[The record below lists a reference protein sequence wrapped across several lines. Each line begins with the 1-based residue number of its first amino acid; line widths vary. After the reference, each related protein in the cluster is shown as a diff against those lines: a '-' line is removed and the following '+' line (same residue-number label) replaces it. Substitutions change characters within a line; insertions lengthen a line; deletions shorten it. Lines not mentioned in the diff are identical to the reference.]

1 VSILVTV
8 VALVLFNVAQGC
20 CWSSGGNQRNGL
32 RLVREEAGIMARFSF
47 RILGC
52 LLCALS
58 CGVVTWSAERVVD
71 LTTADGVKLKAG
83 YFAAAKPGP
92 GVLLLHQCNRQRK
105 IWDGLAQQLAAA
117 GINVLTVDYR
127 GFGESG
133 GDPFDKLP
141 PQQAAQTQAEKWP
154 GDIDT
159 ALQYLESQPGVN
171 RDVIGVGGASCGV
184 NNSIQAARRHTEVK
198 SLVLLSGNTD
208 LKGRQFLRESSKLPI
223 FFAVAD
229 DDEFP
234 PSVVAIEWLYSLAAD
249 PDKKFVH
256 VATGGHGADMF
267 KAHPEMRGEIVDWYV
282 TTLIK
287 TPGRA
292 PGARETVAVPKEV
305 RVLDQLDQPGGAA
318 KVGKTLEE
326 ARKHDPG
333 AKLFPEDI
341 VNFMGYEHLQAQD
354 NKGAIEILKLNA
366 EAYPNSPNVYDSL
379 SDAYFADGQR
389 ALARENAK
397 KALELLASDTT
408 DPEDRRNGIKGS
420 AEEKLK
426 QLGEAPQKQ

>member
-1 VSILVTV
+1 MR
-8 VALVLFNVAQGC
+8 A
-20 CWSSGGNQRNGL
+20 
-32 RLVREEAGIMARFSF
+32 FSF
-47 RILGC
+47 RVLSF
-52 LLCALS
+52 LLCAFTG
-58 CGVVTWSAERVVD
+58 GVNAWAAERAVD
-71 LTTADGVKLKAG
+71 LTAADGTKLKAT

-117 GINVLTVDYR
+117 GINVLTLDYR
-127 GFGESG
+127 GYGESG
-133 GDPFDKLP
+133 GDRFDKLP

-154 GDIDT
+154 GDIDV
-159 ALQYLESQPGVN
+159 AFQYLVSQPGVK
-171 RDVIGVGGASCGV
+171 RDTIGVGGASCGV
-184 NNSIQAARRHTEVK
+184 NNSIQTVRRHTEVK

-208 LKGRQFLRESSKLPI
+208 LKGRQFLRESTKLPV

-234 PSVVAIEWLYSLAAD
+234 PSIVAIEWLYSLDAD
-249 PDKKFVH
+249 PEKKFVH

-267 KAHPEMRGEIVDWYV
+267 KVHPDMPGQIVDWYV

-292 PGARETVAVPKEV
+292 PTPKETAALPDEV
-305 RVLDQLDQPGGAA
+305 RVLNQLDEPGGAA
-318 KVGKTLEE
+318 KVAKKLED
-326 ARKHDPG
+326 ARQHDPK
-333 AKLFPEDI
+333 AKLFPEDL
-341 VNFMGYEHLQAQD
+341 VNFMGYEHLQAAD
-354 NKGAIEILKLNA
+354 NKGAIEILRLNA

-389 ALARENAK
+389 DLARENAK
-397 KALELLASDTT
+397 KALALLASDTT
-408 DPEDRRNGIKGS
+408 DPEDRRNGIKAS

-426 QLGEAPQKQ
+426 QLGETP

>member
-1 VSILVTV
+1 MLEGAFVMS
-8 VALVLFNVAQGC
+8 
-20 CWSSGGNQRNGL
+20 
-32 RLVREEAGIMARFSF
+32 RFSSRVLIF
-47 RILGC
+47 LV
-52 LLCALS
+52 
-58 CGVVTWSAERVVD
+58 GVLTYGASTWSAERVVD
-71 LTTADGVKLKAG
+71 LTAGDGTKLKAS

-117 GINVLTVDYR
+117 GINVLTLDYR
-127 GFGESG
+127 GYGESD
-133 GDPFDKLP
+133 GDRFDKLP
-141 PQQAAQTQAEKWP
+141 PQEAAQTQAEKWP

-159 ALQYLESQPGVN
+159 AFQYLVSQPGVT

-184 NNSIQAARRHTEVK
+184 NNSIQTARRHTEVK

-208 LKGRQFLRESSKLPI
+208 LKGRQFLRESSKLPV

-234 PSVVAIEWLYSLAAD
+234 TSIVAIEWLYSLDAD

-267 KAHPEMRGEIVDWYV
+267 KVHPDMPEQIVNWYV

-292 PGARETVAVPKEV
+292 PRAKDTAALPKEV
-305 RVLDQLDQPGGAA
+305 QVLDQIDGPGGAA
-318 KVGKTLEE
+318 KVAKNLEV
-326 ARKHDPG
+326 ARKRDPK
-333 AKLFPEDI
+333 AKLFPEDL

-389 ALARENAK
+389 DLARENAK
-397 KALELLASDTT
+397 KALQLLASDTT
-408 DPEDRRNGIKGS
+408 DPEDRRKGIKDS
-420 AEEKLK
+420 AEQKLK
-426 QLGEAPQKQ
+426 QLGEAPQN

>member
-1 VSILVTV
+1 
-8 VALVLFNVAQGC
+8 
-20 CWSSGGNQRNGL
+20 
-32 RLVREEAGIMARFSF
+32 MARFSF
-47 RILGC
+47 RVFSFLV
-52 LLCALS
+52 CAVT
-58 CGVVTWSAERVVD
+58 CVVSSWSAERVVD
-71 LTTADGVKLKAG
+71 LTAADGVKLKAT

-105 IWDGLAQQLAAA
+105 VWDGLAQQLAAA
-117 GINVLTVDYR
+117 GINVLTMDYR
-127 GFGESG
+127 GYGESE
-133 GDPFDKLP
+133 GDRFDKLP
-141 PQQAAQTQAEKWP
+141 PQEAAQIQAEKWP

-159 ALQYLESQPGVN
+159 AFQYLVSQPGVT
-171 RDVIGVGGASCGV
+171 RDVIGVGGASCGL
-184 NNSIQAARRHTEVK
+184 NNSVQTARRHTEVK

-208 LKGRQFLRESSKLPI
+208 LKGRQFLRESAKLPV

-234 PSVVAIEWLYSLAAD
+234 PSVVTVEWLYSLAAD

-256 VATGGHGADMF
+256 VATGGHGSDMF
-267 KAHPEMRGEIVDWYV
+267 KAHPDMPGEIVNWYV

-292 PGARETVAVPKEV
+292 PGAKGTAAVPKEV
-305 RVLDQLDQPGGAA
+305 HVLDQIDQPGGAA
-318 KVGKTLEE
+318 KVAKNLEE
-326 ARKHDPG
+326 ARKHDSK
-333 AKLFPEDI
+333 AKLFPEDV

-389 ALARENAK
+389 DLARENAK
-397 KALELLASDTT
+397 KALELLPSDTT
-408 DPEDRRNGIKGS
+408 DPEDRRNGIKTS
-420 AEEKLK
+420 AEQKLK
-426 QLGEAPQKQ
+426 QLGEAPNN

>member
-1 VSILVTV
+1 MCRFLFRV
-8 VALVLFNVAQGC
+8 VAF
-20 CWSSGGNQRNGL
+20 
-32 RLVREEAGIMARFSF
+32 
-47 RILGC
+47 
-52 LLCALS
+52 LLCALTS
-58 CGVVTWSAERVVD
+58 GASVWSAERVVD
-71 LTTADGVKLKAG
+71 LTAGDGTKLKAS

-117 GINVLTVDYR
+117 GINVLTLDYR
-127 GFGESG
+127 GFGESA
-133 GDPFDKLP
+133 GDRFDKLP
-141 PQQAAQTQAEKWP
+141 PQEAAQIQAEKWP

-159 ALQYLESQPGVN
+159 AVQYLESQPGVA

-184 NNSIQAARRHTEVK
+184 NNSIQTARRHTEVK

-208 LKGRQFLRESSKLPI
+208 LKGRQFLRESSKLPV

-229 DDEFP
+229 DDEYP
-234 PSVVAIEWLYSLAAD
+234 TSIVAIEWLYSLDAD
-249 PDKKFVH
+249 PEKKFVH

-267 KAHPEMRGEIVDWYV
+267 KANPDMPGQIVNWYV

-292 PGARETVAVPKEV
+292 PGSKETAAVPGEV
-305 RVLDQLDQPGGAA
+305 HVLDQIDEPGGAA
-318 KVGKTLEE
+318 KVAKKLEG
-326 ARKHDPG
+326 ARQRDPK
-333 AKLFPEDI
+333 AQLFPEDL

-366 EAYPNSPNVYDSL
+366 EAYPDSPNVYDSL

-389 ALARENAK
+389 DLARENAK
-397 KALELLASDTT
+397 KALALLASDTT
-408 DPEDRRNGIKGS
+408 DPEDRRNGIKAS
-420 AEEKLK
+420 AEQKLK
-426 QLGEAPQKQ
+426 QLGEAAQ

>member
-1 VSILVTV
+1 MGRI
-8 VALVLFNVAQGC
+8 
-20 CWSSGGNQRNGL
+20 
-32 RLVREEAGIMARFSF
+32 SF
-47 RILGC
+47 RVLTLLVCVFTLGVR
-52 LLCALS
+52 S
-58 CGVVTWSAERVVD
+58 WSAERVVD
-71 LTTADGVKLKAG
+71 LTAADGTKLKAS
-83 YFAAAKPGP
+83 YFAAGKPGP

-117 GINVLTVDYR
+117 GINVLTLDYR
-127 GFGESG
+127 GYGDSG

-159 ALQYLESQPGVN
+159 AFQYLVSQPEVT

-184 NNSIQAARRHTEVK
+184 NNSIQTARRHTEVK

-208 LKGRQFLRESSKLPI
+208 LKGRQFLRESTKLPV

-229 DDEFP
+229 DDEYP
-234 PSVVAIEWLYSLAAD
+234 TSIVAIEWLYSLAAD

-267 KAHPEMRGEIVDWYV
+267 KVHPDMPGEIVNWYV

-287 TPGRA
+287 TVGRA
-292 PGARETVAVPKEV
+292 PAPKETVPLPKEV
-305 RVLDQLDQPGGAA
+305 QVLDQIDGPGGAA
-318 KVGKTLEE
+318 QVAKNLEE
-326 ARKHDPG
+326 ARKRGPK
-333 AKLFPEDI
+333 AKLFPEDL

-389 ALARENAK
+389 DLARETAE
-397 KALELLASDTT
+397 KALQLLASDTT
-408 DPEDRRNGIKGS
+408 DPEDRRKGIKDS
-420 AEEKLK
+420 AEQKLK
-426 QLGEAPQKQ
+426 QLGEAPLN

>member
-1 VSILVTV
+1 
-8 VALVLFNVAQGC
+8 
-20 CWSSGGNQRNGL
+20 
-32 RLVREEAGIMARFSF
+32 LVREEAGIMARFSF

>member
-1 VSILVTV
+1 MNKVDSF
-8 VALVLFNVAQGC
+8 LFA
-20 CWSSGGNQRNGL
+20 
-32 RLVREEAGIMARFSF
+32 
-47 RILGC
+47 C
-52 LLCALS
+52 LLLAAMS
-58 CGVVTWSAERVVD
+58 CLAKEAPAPRIVD
-71 LTTADGVKLKAG
+71 LTAGDGIRLKAS
-83 YFAAAKPGP
+83 YFPAGKPGP

-117 GINVLTVDYR
+117 GINVLTLDYR
-127 GFGESG
+127 GFGESD
-133 GDPFDKLP
+133 GDRFDKLP

-159 ALQYLESQPGVN
+159 AFQYLLSQPGVT

-184 NNSIQAARRHTEVK
+184 NNSIQTARRHTEVK

-208 LKGRQFLRESSKLPI
+208 LKGRQFLRESTKLPA

-234 PSVVAIEWLYSLAAD
+234 TAIVAIEWLYSIAAD

-267 KAHPEMRGEIVDWYV
+267 KVHPDMPGEIVNWYM
-282 TTLIK
+282 TTLVK

-292 PGARETVAVPKEV
+292 PGARETVALPKEV
-305 RVLDQLDQPGGAA
+305 HVLNQIDEPGGAA
-318 KVGKTLEE
+318 KVAKNLEE
-326 ARKHDPG
+326 ARKHDSK
-333 AKLFPEDI
+333 AQLFREDI

-379 SDAYFADGQR
+379 SDAYF
-389 ALARENAK
+389 
-397 KALELLASDTT
+397 
-408 DPEDRRNGIKGS
+408 
-420 AEEKLK
+420 
-426 QLGEAPQKQ
+426 

>member
-1 VSILVTV
+1 M
-8 VALVLFNVAQGC
+8 G
-20 CWSSGGNQRNGL
+20 
-32 RLVREEAGIMARFSF
+32 
-47 RILGC
+47 RILFRVLTFLVCGF
-52 LLCALS
+52 A
-58 CGVVTWSAERVVD
+58 CGVNGWSAEKVVD
-71 LTTADGVKLKAG
+71 LTAADGVKLTAS
-83 YFAAAKPGP
+83 YFSSAKPGP

-105 IWDGLAQQLAAA
+105 IWDGLAEQLAAA
-117 GINVLTVDYR
+117 GINVLTLDYR
-127 GFGESG
+127 GYGDSSG
-133 GDPFDKLP
+133 DRFDKLP

-159 ALQYLESQPGVN
+159 AFQYLVSQPGVT

-184 NNSIQAARRHTEVK
+184 NNSIQTARRHVEVK

-208 LKGRQFLRESSKLPI
+208 LKGRQFLRESTKLPI

-234 PSVVAIEWLYSLAAD
+234 TSIVAIEWLYSIAAD

-267 KAHPEMRGEIVDWYV
+267 KVHPDMPGQIVDWYV
-282 TTLIK
+282 TTLVK

-292 PGARETVAVPKEV
+292 SGARGTVAVPKEV
-305 RVLDQLDQPGGAA
+305 GVLNQIDEPGGGA
-318 KVGKTLEE
+318 KVTKNLEE
-326 ARKHDPG
+326 ARKHDPK
-333 AKLFPEDI
+333 AQLFPEDI

-389 ALARENAK
+389 DLARDNARRALA
-397 KALELLASDTT
+397 LLASDTT
-408 DPEDRRNGIKGS
+408 DPEDRRKGIKDS

-426 QLGEAPQKQ
+426 QLGEAPQNQ